1 MEADPKKFMAQCWT
15 IVRKLGKEDTLA
27 ARRAQVGW
35 GLIAEEAMV
44 YRDKIIEIVAEK
56 EPSKRILVV
65 KLDNHNP
72 IVCTDKDGAPFRWH
86 GEYARINAHV
96 QGIYISLQE
105 D

>member
-1 MEADPKKFMAQCWT
+1 MSDHKKFLDECWF
-15 IVRKLGKEDTLA
+15 IVRALGKEDTLA

-35 GLIAEEAMV
+35 GMNPDGATV

-56 EPSKRILVV
+56 DPSKRILVT

-72 IVCTDKDGAPFRWH
+72 IVCTDKNGETFRWH
-86 GEYARINAHV
+86 GEFNRVNAHV
-96 QGIYISLQE
+96 HLLAAGLQE